1 MWAAGEP
8 EANTFLWKADK
19 VGRPTVYLLGTIHVG
34 KVGSTLSPAYLAV
47 LQQSKQ
53 LVVESDGDE
62 LALPEHAAEAAQ
74 LHNMMA
80 DKRTLNQSVGR
91 VRLFALNRVLKAGQ
105 TSLAFDGDAK
115 QAPWATWIAVQT
127 LYSPKGYSHQYGIDN
142 LLLQHAKQQGKTIIP
157 LERLQPLKLMQSI
170 PEDKIMRSLDRLI
183 LHHQAALTE
192 QKKLV
197 TLYQNQQAKALW
209 QEVSEPKKLLRFVPT
224 QDKAYWQDFML
235 NKLLAQRNH
244 TWMMALVSVLPQ
256 DTTLI
261 AVGAA
266 HLFGEQGLIRKMR
279 QLGYQVEA
287 VY

>member
-1 MWAAGEP
+1 
-8 EANTFLWKADK
+8 
-19 VGRPTVYLLGTIHVG
+19 
-34 KVGSTLSPAYLAV
+34 
-47 LQQSKQ
+47 
-53 LVVESDGDE
+53 
-62 LALPEHAAEAAQ
+62 
-74 LHNMMA
+74 
-80 DKRTLNQSVGR
+80 
-91 VRLFALNRVLKAGQ
+91 
-105 TSLAFDGDAK
+105 
-115 QAPWATWIAVQT
+115 
-127 LYSPKGYSHQYGIDN
+127 
-142 LLLQHAKQQGKTIIP
+142 
-157 LERLQPLKLMQSI
+157 MQSI

-192 QKKLV
+192 QKKMV